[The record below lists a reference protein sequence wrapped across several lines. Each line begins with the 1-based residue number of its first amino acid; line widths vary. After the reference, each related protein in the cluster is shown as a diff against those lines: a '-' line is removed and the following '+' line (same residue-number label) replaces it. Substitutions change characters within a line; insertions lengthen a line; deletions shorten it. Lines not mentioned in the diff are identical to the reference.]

1 MCVKLSLKDVHD
13 GGVYSSK
20 KTKKRERESE
30 GKKGGGE
37 TDLSKCPILENW
49 LVLMTCHPKKNN
61 VMES

>member
-20 KTKKRERESE
+20 KTKKREKAKE
-30 GKKGGGE
+30 KKGGKK
-37 TDLSKCPILENW
+37 DLSKCPILDNW
-49 LVLMTCHPKKNN
+49 LVLMTCHSKKNN